1 MRHDPGM
8 RLRAI
13 NRNPEAAARVRVRG
27 AFATANEGSAG
38 GEDSGFHAVRA
49 TRAEFHDRASGG
61 SVGDAGCFA
70 GDKRLKMKNAEEAGF
85 DKLRLCD
92 GGGHA
97 QKRFTGEKDGS
108 HRRGAACRNQPPQ
121 HSSFSNAYR
130 QQSSP
135 RHQRCLRT
143 PCRGIRLASRAA
155 RTPASTPCARREPNS
170 TTGRPEAAL
179 VTRAAPRTRTRAA
192 AYVFE

>member
-1 MRHDPGM
+1 NPQAVRQHVAAVKAYAAGLAAQGDDFLDGGAHVVGIDQERGVLWKDTQEIPEGFGLVLMRHDPGM

-97 QKRFTGEKDGS
+97 QKRFTGEKRS
-108 HRRGAACRNQPPQ
+108 EERRVGKECRSRWAAEQ
-121 HSSFSNAYR
+121 
-130 QQSSP
+130 
-135 RHQRCLRT
+135 
-143 PCRGIRLASRAA
+143 
-155 RTPASTPCARREPNS
+155 
-170 TTGRPEAAL
+170 
-179 VTRAAPRTRTRAA
+179 
-192 AYVFE
+192 